1 LTAFQRSDIKLVV
14 FDIDGTLLNSNHQL
28 DPYTLKVLT
37 DLQSRGIP
45 VTLSTGKTLPAVQEL
60 AHILG
65 IQVPLIMANGSVL
78 QYASGEMFHCSL
90 FKKELACSILEELQ
104 KMPGDIG
111 VFTASDIYI
120 TAKDTENIQMMMK
133 FGKPVPLLVNSWK
146 EISKELT
153 NVVKIVEMDIEH
165 IDRLKESEDH
175 LQSVFGNN
183 ISTIKALF
191 FANEILP
198 QGVTKGSALKYLA
211 DKLGIHSAQIMAFGD
226 GDNDASML
234 DYAGSSI
241 AVSNATDLCKASAD
255 LIVGSNDENSPARF
269 LDGLFRN

>member
-1 LTAFQRSDIKLVV
+1 MRMEK
-14 FDIDGTLLNSNHQL
+14 
-28 DPYTLKVLT
+28 
-37 DLQSRGIP
+37 SR
-45 VTLSTGKTLPAVQEL
+45 
-60 AHILG
+60 
-65 IQVPLIMANGSVL
+65 
-78 QYASGEMFHCSL
+78 
-90 FKKELACSILEELQ
+90 EELQ
-104 KMPGDIG
+104 KLPGDIG

-133 FGKPVPLLVNSWK
+133 FGKPVPLLVNSWE

-153 NVVKIVEMDIEH
+153 NVVIIVEMDIEH

-175 LQSVFGNN
+175 LQCVFGNK

-234 DYAGSSI
+234 DYAGSAI